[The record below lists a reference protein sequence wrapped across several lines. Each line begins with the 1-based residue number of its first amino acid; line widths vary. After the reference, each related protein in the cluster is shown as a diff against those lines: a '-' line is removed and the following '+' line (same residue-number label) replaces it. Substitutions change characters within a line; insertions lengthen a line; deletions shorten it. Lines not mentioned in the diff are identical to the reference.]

1 MPPSKY
7 SGDVAFNSLL
17 QQQGKKEKREQIIN
31 YRREFS
37 QLGLHEKM
45 FTLVKTLY
53 ESLDMKTTCEKVLN
67 TVSLLLNA
75 DRCSLFLVIE
85 DDNFEEKKCLISLVF
100 DAQSTNSSKQSF
112 TASCD
117 FENDKIRIPYGKG
130 IAGHVA
136 ATGQALNIQDAY
148 QDPRFN
154 SSIDSITGYRT
165 KSVLCLPI
173 LDENGQCIA
182 VAEAINKSTDF
193 DDSIDMEQR
202 IDDQCESSP
211 YFNKEDEETFEKFM
225 PYIAMAIRN
234 SNLYAQS
241 CKEAQTNKVLLE
253 LATIVFDET
262 STTLDNLMSRILVNS
277 LYLLQCEKCQVVL
290 LNSKSS
296 SKCISHNVSVKRTKT
311 FRLRLLFDVF
321 SYIYF

>member
-1 MPPSKY
+1 MRDK
-7 SGDVAFNSLL
+7 NT
-17 QQQGKKEKREQIIN
+17 I
-31 YRREFS
+31 YRKQFS

-85 DDNFEEKKCLISLVF
+85 DENFEEKKCLISLVF

-112 TASCD
+112 TAACD
-117 FENDKIRIPYGKG
+117 IENEKIRIPYGKG
-130 IAGHVA
+130 IAGYVA

-148 QDPRFN
+148 QDTRFN
-154 SSIDSITGYRT
+154 PSIDSITGYRT
-165 KSVLCLPI
+165 KSILCLPI

-182 VAEAINKSTDF
+182 VAEAINKSTDLY
-193 DDSIDMEQR
+193 DGVDLEQR
-202 IDDQCESSP
+202 IDDVSEASP
-211 YFNKEDEETFEKFM
+211 YFNNEDEETFAKFM

-262 STTLDNLMSRILVNS
+262 TTTLDNLMSRILVNS
-277 LYLLQCEKCQVVL
+277 LFLLQCEKCQVIL
-290 LNSKSS
+290 LNSKMS
-296 SKCISHNVSVKRTKT
+296 SKYILHNVSIKM
-311 FRLRLLFDVF
+311 
-321 SYIYF
+321 I